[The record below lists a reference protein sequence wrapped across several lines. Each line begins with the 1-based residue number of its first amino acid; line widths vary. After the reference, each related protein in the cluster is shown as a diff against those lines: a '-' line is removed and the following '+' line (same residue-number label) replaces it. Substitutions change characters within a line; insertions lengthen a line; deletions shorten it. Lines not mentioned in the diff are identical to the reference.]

1 MNPTPGTLG
10 NGSSG
15 LRVGGVEQLQD
26 AVTHQGR
33 LTASVILQRQAI
45 AAHAYPAM
53 LCAGAVFG
61 IIGATRWAEFHGI
74 AAPRAFAA
82 MLLLFLPSLVGAR
95 LLFVAFHWELYRH
108 QPRLIWQR
116 AGGGAALY
124 GGLIVSFLASLPLLR
139 VLTLDPLAFWDAA
152 SIALLIGMVFT
163 RAGCLLHGCCAGRPS
178 ESFLAF
184 RLPGARGVWRRRLP
198 AQLFEAGLAV
208 GGLPRP
214 LRGGGRS
221 ESFLA
226 FRLPGARGV
235 GRRRL
240 PAQLFEAGLAVVVLL
255 GSIQVA
261 GRLRFDGALFLCAL
275 AAYAAGRWLLE
286 PTRETIDR
294 AGRWSLNRS
303 ISAALMALAAAVF
316 LFLWVSRSG
325 AAPANG

>member
-1 MNPTPGTLG
+1 
-10 NGSSG
+10 
-15 LRVGGVEQLQD
+15 
-26 AVTHQGR
+26 
-33 LTASVILQRQAI
+33 
-45 AAHAYPAM
+45 M

-61 IIGATRWAEFHGI
+61 IIGVARWAEFHGI

-95 LLFVAFHWELYRH
+95 LLYVAFHWELYRR

-124 GGLIVSFLASLPLLR
+124 GGLILSFLASVPLLR
-139 VLTLDPLAFWDAA
+139 VLALSPLAFWDAA

-198 AQLFEAGLAV
+198 AQLFEAGLA
-208 GGLPRP
+208 
-214 LRGGGRS
+214 
-221 ESFLA
+221 
-226 FRLPGARGV
+226 
-235 GRRRL
+235 
-240 PAQLFEAGLAVVVLL
+240 LAVLFGCL
-255 GSIQVA
+255 QVA
-261 GRLRFDGALFLCAL
+261 DRLRFDGALFLSSL
-275 AAYAAGRWLLE
+275 AAYAAGRWMLE
-286 PTRETIDR
+286 PTRETVDR

-303 ISAALMALAAAVF
+303 LSAALGALAVTVL

-325 AAPANG
+325 AAPLHG

>member
-139 VLTLDPLAFWDAA
+139 VLALDPLAFWDAA

-184 RLPGARGVWRRRLP
+184 RLPGARGVW
-198 AQLFEAGLAV
+198 
-208 GGLPRP
+208 
-214 LRGGGRS
+214 
-221 ESFLA
+221 
-226 FRLPGARGV
+226 
-235 GRRRL
+235 RRRL

>member
-1 MNPTPGTLG
+1 VIGVNPIPGTLG
-10 NGSSG
+10 NGNSG

-26 AVTHQGR
+26 AVTHQR
-33 LTASVILQRQAI
+33 RFTASALLQRQAI
-45 AAHAYPAM
+45 AVHAYPAM

-108 QPRLIWQR
+108 RPRLIWQR

-124 GGLIVSFLASLPLLR
+124 GGLIVSFLASQPLLR
-139 VLTLDPLAFWDAA
+139 ALAIPSLAFWDAA

-178 ESFLAF
+178 ENFLAF

-208 GGLPRP
+208 
-214 LRGGGRS
+214 
-221 ESFLA
+221 
-226 FRLPGARGV
+226 
-235 GRRRL
+235 
-240 PAQLFEAGLAVVVLL
+240 VVLL

-261 GRLRFDGALFLCAL
+261 SRLRFDGGLFLSAL
-275 AAYAAGRWLLE
+275 AAYAAGRWMLE
-286 PTRETIDR
+286 PTRETVDR
-294 AGRWSLNRS
+294 AGRWSLNRG

-325 AAPANG
+325 AAPVSG

>member
-1 MNPTPGTLG
+1 M
-10 NGSSG
+10 
-15 LRVGGVEQLQD
+15 QD

-33 LTASVILQRQAI
+33 LTASVLLQRPAI
-45 AAHAYPAM
+45 AVHAYPAM

-61 IIGATRWAEFHGI
+61 IIGATRWAEIHGI

-139 VLTLDPLAFWDAA
+139 VLALDPLAFWDAA

-198 AQLFEAGLAV
+198 AQLFEAGLA
-208 GGLPRP
+208 G
-214 LRGGGRS
+214 
-221 ESFLA
+221 
-226 FRLPGARGV
+226 
-235 GRRRL
+235 
-240 PAQLFEAGLAVVVLL
+240 VVLL
-255 GSIQVA
+255 GSVQVA
-261 GRLRFDGALFLCAL
+261 SRLRFDGALFLCAL
-275 AAYAAGRWLLE
+275 AAYAAGRWMLE
-286 PTRETIDR
+286 PTRETVDR

-303 ISAALMALAAAVF
+303 ISVALMALAATVF
-316 LFLWVSRSG
+316 LFLWVSRIG

>member
-1 MNPTPGTLG
+1 M
-10 NGSSG
+10 
-15 LRVGGVEQLQD
+15 QD

-33 LTASVILQRQAI
+33 LTASVLLQRPAI
-45 AAHAYPAM
+45 AVHAYPAM

-208 GGLPRP
+208 
-214 LRGGGRS
+214 
-221 ESFLA
+221 
-226 FRLPGARGV
+226 
-235 GRRRL
+235 
-240 PAQLFEAGLAVVVLL
+240 VVLL